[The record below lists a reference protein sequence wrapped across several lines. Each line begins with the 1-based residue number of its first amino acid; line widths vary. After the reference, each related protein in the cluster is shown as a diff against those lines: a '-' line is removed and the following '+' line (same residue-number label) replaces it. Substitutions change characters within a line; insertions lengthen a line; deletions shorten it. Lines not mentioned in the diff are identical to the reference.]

1 MPLEP
6 RSVSVKPIPGGR
18 VSSPLQRRIRWPL
31 QLGRVRQ
38 TRANAAA
45 LERQLR
51 SRDRCRWPADR
62 GQGRIVASHSAVAER
77 PGRVA
82 SWQPGEPTTG
92 AEALEIRRRP
102 PNPKVKVAHLEY
114 AIPHPEEAP
123 RHILE
128 QIVWEK
134 DREIHSARE
143 RLPLQKLKSQVAK
156 LPPTRDFIAALR
168 ASCRKP
174 AVIAEIKKAS
184 PSKGVIREDFDPV
197 AIACGYGAGGAS
209 CLSVLTDRT
218 FFQGG
223 FDVLI
228 AVREA
233 VELPLLCKD
242 FILSPYQLYQA
253 RAAGADAALLIAA
266 ILTDQDLTYLHKVAR
281 SLGLAVLLEVHD
293 AAELERLL
301 ALESLLGP
309 GSGTLLG
316 INNRDLTTFAVDLA
330 TTERLLDRFGPTLR
344 QRGLPLVSE
353 SGLFSR
359 DDLDRVMGAGVDA
372 VLVGEAL
379 MRQSD
384 VTAALETLIGS

>member
-1 MPLEP
+1 M
-6 RSVSVKPIPGGR
+6 
-18 VSSPLQRRIRWPL
+18 
-31 QLGRVRQ
+31 
-38 TRANAAA
+38 
-45 LERQLR
+45 
-51 SRDRCRWPADR
+51 
-62 GQGRIVASHSAVAER
+62 
-77 PGRVA
+77 
-82 SWQPGEPTTG
+82 
-92 AEALEIRRRP
+92 EIRRRP

-134 DREIHSARE
+134 DREVASARE
-143 RLPLQKLKSQVAK
+143 RLPLEKLRSQVAQ
-156 LPPTRDFIAALR
+156 LPPCRDFGAALR

-174 AVIAEIKKAS
+174 AVIAEVKKAS
-184 PSKGVIREDFDPV
+184 PSKGVIREDFDAV
-197 AIACGYGAGGAS
+197 AIARAYAAGGAS
-209 CLSVLTDRT
+209 CLSVLTDRQ

-223 FDVLI
+223 FEVLI

-266 ILTDQDLTYLHKVAR
+266 ILPDSDLLYLHKVAR
-281 SLGLAVLLEVHD
+281 GLGLQVLLEVHD
-293 AAELERLL
+293 GAELERVL
-301 ALESLLGP
+301 ALPALWNGGGGLI
-309 GSGTLLG
+309 G

-330 TTERLLDRFGPTLR
+330 TTERLMEAFAAPIR
-344 QRGLPLVSE
+344 QAGALLVSE

-359 DDLDRVMGAGVDA
+359 DDLDRVQQAGADA

-379 MRQSD
+379 MRQRD
-384 VTAALETLIGS
+384 VSAALESLIGA

>member
-1 MPLEP
+1 M
-6 RSVSVKPIPGGR
+6 
-18 VSSPLQRRIRWPL
+18 
-31 QLGRVRQ
+31 
-38 TRANAAA
+38 
-45 LERQLR
+45 
-51 SRDRCRWPADR
+51 
-62 GQGRIVASHSAVAER
+62 
-77 PGRVA
+77 
-82 SWQPGEPTTG
+82 
-92 AEALEIRRRP
+92 EIRRRP

-134 DREIHSARE
+134 DREVTTARE
-143 RLPLQKLKSQVAK
+143 RLPLQKLKEQVAK
-156 LPPTRDFIAALR
+156 LPPTHDFLAALK
-168 ASCRKP
+168 AACRKP
-174 AVIAEIKKAS
+174 AVIAEVKKAS
-184 PSKGVIREDFDPV
+184 PSKGVIREDFDPA
-197 AIACGYGAGGAS
+197 AIARGYAAGGAS
-209 CLSVLTDRT
+209 CLSVLTDKP

-266 ILTDQDLTYLHKVAR
+266 ILTDVDLTYLHKVAR
-281 SLGLAVLLEVHD
+281 SLGLAVLVEVHD
-293 AAELERLL
+293 EAELERVL
-301 ALESLLGP
+301 AIDSLTAP
-309 GSGTLLG
+309 GSGTVVG

-330 TTERLLDRFGPTLR
+330 TTERLMQRFGETLR
-344 QRGLPLVSE
+344 QKGLLLVSE
-353 SGLFSR
+353 SGLFER
-359 DDLDRVMGAGVDA
+359 ADLDRVQSAGADA

-384 VTAALETLIGS
+384 VTTALETLIGG